1 MRRTPL
7 LLASFALAMPM
18 LLGMGCKLG
27 GNSADDSL
35 GDPPGDAGTPNPLGP
50 GSRIRNLI
58 PKLTKSPDA
67 GGLAGTSNP
76 DNGENEYITGAS
88 LITIDTYDETHNGK
102 SIGAVYV
109 QDVGST
115 APYSGIE
122 LYKPTYSP
130 ANLLVT
136 PGDVLDMTGLYQNYQ
151 YTSFSPDEVVPELSE
166 PVVTLRF
173 QWTVPPSAVIDPT
186 DISGT
191 VATSPDASVY
201 AQGLR
206 WESMLVEVD
215 DVTITGNYTDPA
227 GRVQIYFTSDT
238 TNGPSI
244 ANQLMPLDPTD
255 AAFKTG
261 TQYAKIIGVCGF
273 FFTFTISPRSMADL
287 VLKQ

>member
-1 MRRTPL
+1 MRRTTL
-7 LLASFALAMPM
+7 LLASLALAMLEP
-18 LLGMGCKLG
+18 LGMGCKLG
-27 GNSADDSL
+27 GNTADDSP
-35 GDPPGDAGTPNPLGP
+35 GDPPVDAGLPSPLGS
-50 GSRIRNLI
+50 GSRIRTLVK
-58 PKLTKSPDA
+58 KLTQSPDA
-67 GGLAGTSNP
+67 GGLAGTSDP
-76 DNGENEYITGAS
+76 DNGETETITGAS

-130 ANLLVT
+130 ANLLVS
-136 PGDVLDMTGLYQNYQ
+136 PGNVLDMTGLYQNYQ
-151 YTSFSPDEVVPELSE
+151 YTTFSPDQVIPEMSE

-173 QWTVPPSAVIDPT
+173 QWTVPAPAVIDPM

-191 VATSPDASVY
+191 VATSTDATVF

-215 DVTITGNYTDPA
+215 NVDITGSYTDSA

-238 TNGPSI
+238 TNGPAI
-244 ANQLMPLDPTD
+244 ANQLIPLDPSD
-255 AAFKTG
+255 PAFKTG
-261 TQYAKIIGVCGF
+261 THYSKIIGVCGF

-287 VLKQ
+287 VQ